1 MARQQYLRKKAALRS
16 RLSQLWASALK
27 VVPHA
32 RRVVVVKELT
42 GTPGHQHFDRKA
54 HLSELLTAM
63 ASLGMAEDRLATL
76 AKELMAVVFRPVL
89 EGSVSGGGT
98 NGGGKRGDPASD
110 THTHTCMHHHRLCL
124 LWTMPTRSR
133 GQP

>member
-63 ASLGMAEDRLATL
+63 ASLGMAEDRLVTL

-89 EGSVSGGGT
+89 EGSVSGGGQA
-98 NGGGKRGDPASD
+98 GRP
-110 THTHTCMHHHRLCL
+110 CL
-124 LWTMPTRSR
+124 
-133 GQP
+133 